1 MTITTASA
9 PAGWG
14 EKNEQP
20 TADLWRRLKSKTSR
34 AAQRLKVGRSTGPQK
49 GRDLCLFGDW
59 LLEFFINGVRYA
71 VDGRLIEA
79 EILTESF
86 GRERGLFDCFFFLG
100 CTCCLQG
107 DTCCWSCDRCDP
119 WEYVE
124 NEFKCADCGDGRWPY
139 DDKRGCFDLEMQ
151 YMRWDSLMALVPV
164 CVACVGILLTLAVII
179 IFIRHS
185 ETPIVKA
192 SD

>member
-9 PAGWG
+9 PAGRG

-86 GRERGLFDCFFFLG
+86 GRERGLFDCFFFSRMHLLFAG
-100 CTCCLQG
+100 GHVLLELRPLRSVG
-107 DTCCWSCDRCDP
+107 VR
-119 WEYVE
+119 
-124 NEFKCADCGDGRWPY
+124 G
-139 DDKRGCFDLEMQ
+139 KRVQ
-151 YMRWDSLMALVPV
+151 VR
-164 CVACVGILLTLAVII
+164 
-179 IFIRHS
+179 
-185 ETPIVKA
+185 
-192 SD
+192 

>member
-9 PAGWG
+9 PAGRG

-34 AAQRLKVGRSTGPQK
+34 ASQRLKVGRSTGPQK

-86 GRERGLFDCFFFLG
+86 GRERGLFDCFFFFSDAPVVCRGTRAAGAATAAIRGSTWKTSSSALIAETVDG
-100 CTCCLQG
+100 PTMTRGAASIWRCSTCAG
-107 DTCCWSCDRCDP
+107 T
-119 WEYVE
+119 
-124 NEFKCADCGDGRWPY
+124 
-139 DDKRGCFDLEMQ
+139 
-151 YMRWDSLMALVPV
+151 
-164 CVACVGILLTLAVII
+164 
-179 IFIRHS
+179 H
-185 ETPIVKA
+185 
-192 SD
+192 